1 MKKII
6 LLVLLIT
13 CNLTAV
19 AAIDS
24 RNYQIIY
31 RISNYYDTSLRVRVD
46 VETKH
51 ISPFIIINSRGSLSK
66 TLTSRKPV
74 YCAED
79 NRLIEYG
86 RAQACSTVYWF
97 IDIKRQPMDGI
108 NGAGQDDY
116 YLNNGQWLIT
126 EGFNF
131 PRFYGVSKA
140 LVCINNKTCQPLPED
155 DLPLF
160 FIWGKQPT
168 TIKLP
173 SLTLNIFTDRQG
185 DTLLDKQ
192 KLVKILEPRYQYI
205 AKVFRANKSSPVN
218 VIWLARNVNARVSG
232 GLAGHRAFLANFYVE
247 NNKLV
252 PNAEAALIHTSLHE
266 YVHVATRYH
275 FTTWVEESLAE
286 YYAYKALTEG
296 KLNDYALQRW
306 QLAKS
311 DSLFNAG
318 LYKANQELLKGGVS
332 SYTVLYVK
340 GSAFWN
346 EIDNQLAKHGDSLDQ
361 FIADLAEKNKD
372 TKLPKAFIDK
382 VTPIIGED
390 VLNQLVEQY
399 LK

>member
-1 MKKII
+1 M
-6 LLVLLIT
+6 LT
-13 CNLTAV
+13 CSLTTTAAV
-19 AAIDS
+19 DTT
-24 RNYQIIY
+24 NYQLIY
-31 RISNYYDTSLRVRVD
+31 RINNYYDTSLRVRVD
-46 VETKH
+46 VETRH
-51 ISPFIIINSRGSLSK
+51 ISPFTMIKSRGSLSK
-66 TLTSRKPV
+66 TLATRKPV
-74 YCAED
+74 YCADD

-86 RAQACSTVYWF
+86 RAQSCSMLYWF

-140 LVCINNKTCQPLPED
+140 LVCINNKTCQPLPQS

-160 FIWGKQPT
+160 FIWGKEPT
-168 TIKLP
+168 TIKLS
-173 SLTLNIFTDRQG
+173 SLSLNIFTDRQG

-192 KLVKILEPRYQYI
+192 KLVKILEPRYEYI
-205 AKVFRANKSSPVN
+205 AKVFHADKSSPIN
-218 VIWLARNVNARVSG
+218 IIWLARNVNARVSG

-247 NNKLV
+247 NNKLI

-266 YVHVATRYH
+266 YVHVATRYQ

-286 YYAYKALTEG
+286 YYAYKALTIG

-311 DSLFNAG
+311 DNLFKAS

-332 SYTVLYVK
+332 FYTVLYVK

-346 EIDNQLAKHGDSLDQ
+346 EIDNHLAKQGASLDQ

-372 TKLPKAFIDK
+372 VNLPKAFIDK
-382 VTPIIGED
+382 VKPIIGED
-390 VLNQLVEQY
+390 ALNQLIQQY
-399 LK
+399 LR